1 MFLVCDIPSITRLNS
16 PSRVAG
22 DLPTS
27 FGSLSALN
35 TLHLESTAINTLP
48 STLFSSL
55 KQLSTLVLVKNGNMT
70 GDMTSGIASLPL
82 ANLYVLLIVGSTMRP
97 Y

>member
-1 MFLVCDIPSITRLNS
+1 MFLVCDIPSITRLIS
-16 PSRVAG
+16 PFRAAG

-82 ANLYVLLIVGSTMRP
+82 VNLYVLRIVASTMRP

>member
-1 MFLVCDIPSITRLNS
+1 MLLVCDIPSITRLIS
-16 PSRVAG
+16 PFRAAG

-35 TLHLESTAINTLP
+35 TLHLESSAINTLP

-55 KQLSTLVLVKNGNMT
+55 KQLNTLVLVKNGNMT
-70 GDMTSGIASLPL
+70 GDMTSGITSLPL
-82 ANLYVLLIVGSTMRP
+82 VNLYVLHIVVSTMGP

>member
-1 MFLVCDIPSITRLNS
+1 MFLVCDILPITQLIS
-16 PSRVAG
+16 PFRAAG

-48 STLFSSL
+48 SILFSSL

-82 ANLYVLLIVGSTMRP
+82 VNLYVLHIVDSTM
-97 Y
+97 